1 VRTHTYREHR
11 RLYVQARIVIER
23 HYAKHLTVGVLARAL
38 ASSPR
43 QLQRAYE
50 RFGESTFRE
59 DLIARRMRA
68 AAELLAQQAIPV
80 GDVARLVGY
89 RQPSHFS
96 KVFRSRY
103 GITPA
108 RFRAE
113 LRVRRGARGTREG
126 VGRGRVMLNG
136 DGLYPA
142 QEQNA
147 RPP

>member
-1 VRTHTYREHR
+1 VRAHTYREHR
-11 RLYVQARIVIER
+11 RLYVQARAVIDR
-23 HYAKHLTVGVLARAL
+23 HYAKRLTVSVLARVL
-38 ASSPR
+38 ATSPR

-96 KVFRSRY
+96 KAFRSRY

-108 RFRAE
+108 GFRAE
-113 LRVRRGARGTREG
+113 LRMRRGARGGREG
-126 VGRGRVMLNG
+126 VGRGRVMLNS
-136 DGLYPA
+136 DGLEPSQA
-142 QEQNA
+142 QCA